1 MTLLSN
7 VLQPKVLPPKVL
19 PRSRAQAIHVPLR
32 NPLMEIMIFSAAMAV
47 FILVSMLLGNLR
59 L

>member
-1 MTLLSN
+1 
-7 VLQPKVLPPKVL
+7 
-19 PRSRAQAIHVPLR
+19 
-32 NPLMEIMIFSAAMAV
+32 MEIMIFSAVMAV